1 MTVSGIGCIRRVPG
15 EGRRGHMFRVTSMLA
30 AALCCITLLLAGPG
44 MAQDPGP
51 VRIGVA
57 LARTGPGTEENTFKF
72 RVAGLAAARANSGG
86 RVLGRPVELI
96 EFDTRSTALGA
107 RQAALDA
114 VKAGVVAL
122 VGPSW
127 SSHAMVMGPV
137 LQETGIPMIAT
148 TATAVGVTDIGDCI
162 FRVCYTDEHQARALA
177 QFAFEDLQARRVSVA
192 TIAGDVY
199 SEGLS
204 DAFISEFARLG
215 GTVLGQSRYLQDSMD
230 FTSEVAALVEEKP
243 DVVLV
248 AGYTRDSGLLLKQA
262 RSAGLTVPFLGGDG
276 WTALERYP
284 YLDPANGENFY
295 ASHWHQ
301 DAGTDAGREFLR
313 LVRTELGEDALGL
326 LDGGIANTYDAVGL
340 VLDAVRR
347 AGSASPA
354 AIRDALAATEEYP
367 GVMGGISFGS
377 SRDPRKSLVILRI
390 TPDSVRFV
398 RKVSPRP

>member
-1 MTVSGIGCIRRVPG
+1 ML
-15 EGRRGHMFRVTSMLA
+15 RVTSIFA
-30 AALCCITLLLAGPG
+30 AAFCCMVLLLAGSG
-44 MAQDPGP
+44 LAQDSRS
-51 VRIGVA
+51 VRIGVV
-57 LARTGPGTEENTFKF
+57 LAQTGPGTEENTFNF
-72 RVAGLAAARANSGG
+72 RVAGLAAAVANAGG
-86 RVLGRPVELI
+86 GVLGRPVELVA
-96 EFDTRSTALGA
+96 FDTRSTALGA

-114 VKAGVVAL
+114 VKAGVVAV